1 MYLDIISD
9 LNNLEVVVKYRTLI
23 ENLSDFDR
31 LSISLLFFSSVYLFS
46 KIVDRFRRKK
56 SIIVD
61 EKAAPSE
68 TNQISK
74 KSGLYEANKKT
85 KNGLYIDK
93 SDGRIQKRKYRL
105 NNEDFKIKY
114 IKYSLKNIA
123 YNPNCTGHRLQNKFY
138 KA

>member
-1 MYLDIISD
+1 VYLDIISD

-56 SIIVD
+56 VIIVD
-61 EKAAPSE
+61 EKAALPE
-68 TNQISK
+68 TDPKSK
-74 KSGLYEANKKT
+74 KSGLYEAKKKI

-93 SDGRIQKRKYRL
+93 SDRRIQKRKYRL

>member
-23 ENLSDFDR
+23 ENLSYFDR

-56 SIIVD
+56 VIIVD
-61 EKAAPSE
+61 EKAAPPE
-68 TNQISK
+68 TDPKSK
-74 KSGLYEANKKT
+74 KSGLYEAKKKI

-93 SDGRIQKRKYRL
+93 SDRRIQKRKYRL

-114 IKYSLKNIA
+114 IKYSFKNIA

>member
-23 ENLSDFDR
+23 ENLSYFDR
-31 LSISLLFFSSVYLFS
+31 LSISLLFFSSVYFFS
-46 KIVDRFRRKK
+46 KLVDRFRRKK
-56 SIIVD
+56 AIIVD
-61 EKAAPSE
+61 DKAAPSE
-68 TNQISK
+68 TDQKSK
-74 KSGLYEANKKT
+74 KSGLYEAKKKI

-93 SDGRIQKRKYRL
+93 SDRRIQKRKYRL

-114 IKYSLKNIA
+114 VKYSYKNIA
-123 YNPNCTGHRLQNKFY
+123 YNPNCTEHRLQNKFY

>member
-56 SIIVD
+56 VIIVD
-61 EKAAPSE
+61 EKAALPE
-68 TNQISK
+68 TDPKSK
-74 KSGLYEANKKT
+74 KSGLYEAKKKI

-93 SDGRIQKRKYRL
+93 SDRRIQKRKYRL